1 MLPEFQTKSIPAQSV
16 GVGLKPSH
24 YRAALDIKTS
34 EDKAETP
41 LSSISF
47 FEVHAEN
54 YMGAGGA
61 PHAWLTAIREQFP
74 LSVHGVALSIGGADR
89 PDPAHL
95 NRLRAVVDRYHPSL
109 VSEHLA
115 WCAHEGVFY
124 NDLIAPPLTR
134 ETLARVC
141 EHIDEVQTCLG
152 RRILIENPSQYL
164 KLPSEMSEPE
174 FLNAVATETG
184 CGLLLDVNNVYVSA
198 HNLGFSAADYLQQV
212 ELEHIGEI
220 HLAGHAID
228 EASGLRIDDHGA
240 SVSAAVGRLYCDLIK
255 RAGPRPTLI
264 EWDTDTPPLVELA
277 SEAERAGGWMREALS
292 DTAVTESVPG
302 LS

>member
-109 VSEHLA
+109 VSELS
-115 WCAHEGVFY
+115 
-124 NDLIAPPLTR
+124 LI
-134 ETLARVC
+134 
-141 EHIDEVQTCLG
+141 HI
-152 RRILIENPSQYL
+152 
-164 KLPSEMSEPE
+164 
-174 FLNAVATETG
+174 
-184 CGLLLDVNNVYVSA
+184 
-198 HNLGFSAADYLQQV
+198 
-212 ELEHIGEI
+212 
-220 HLAGHAID
+220 
-228 EASGLRIDDHGA
+228 
-240 SVSAAVGRLYCDLIK
+240 
-255 RAGPRPTLI
+255 
-264 EWDTDTPPLVELA
+264 
-277 SEAERAGGWMREALS
+277 
-292 DTAVTESVPG
+292 
-302 LS
+302 